1 MTTRAALTHVLVC
14 AGTGEEWARTSED
27 EWRAQVA
34 AIVAAV
40 RDPDVRWLTIV
51 ARDGDGTAASRAATL
66 ATVRATFGADVAGDR
81 ATFIAEGGLTVT
93 VDACADGHRRF
104 ADAVRRLGDPS
115 RIDEQRL
122 AATLCAPAPDEP
134 DLVVVLGE
142 ATRLP
147 PSLTWELGYSEL
159 VFLDVPW
166 LRCNAEHLALAIDD
180 FRRRSRRFG
189 GVDA

>member
-1 MTTRAALTHVLVC
+1 VATRTALTHVLVC
-14 AGTGEEWARTSED
+14 AGTGEEWARTSVD
-27 EWRAQVA
+27 QWRAQVG

-40 RDPDVRWLTIV
+40 SDGDVRWLTLV
-51 ARDGDGTAASRAATL
+51 AREGDGTAESRAATL
-66 ATVRATFGADVAGDR
+66 ATVCEAFGAQASGDR
-81 ATFIAEGGLTVT
+81 ATHIAAGGLTVT

-104 ADAVRRLGDPS
+104 TDATRRLGDPA
-115 RIDEQRL
+115 RIDEARL

-147 PSLTWELGYSEL
+147 ASLTWELGYSEL

-166 LRCNAEHLALAIDD
+166 LACNAEHLGLAIDD

-189 GVDA
+189 DVD

>member
-14 AGTGEEWARTSED
+14 AGTGDEWARTDAD

-34 AIVAAV
+34 AIVGAV
-40 RDPDVRWLTIV
+40 RDDDVRWLTIV
-51 ARDGDGTAASRAATL
+51 PREGDGTAATRAATL
-66 ATVRATFGADVAGDR
+66 ATVRATFGADVVGDR

-93 VDACADGHRRF
+93 IDACADGHRRF